1 MTAAPSRPPGSGSS
15 AGLGSAAVAIGP
27 PQVNLRAAVPSRIFA
42 PGLLDGQVVVVT
54 GGGTGL
60 GRATAVELAALGAR
74 VVVAGR
80 RAEPLEE
87 TAALCEGGAEAEVCD
102 IREEDQVHALVDRVL
117 ERHGRI
123 DTLVNNAGGQ
133 YMTPAEDI
141 SLKGFE
147 TVVRLNLVGTWLMTH
162 AVAIKSMIP
171 GGGGKVISVT
181 LSPHHGLPG
190 MAHSS
195 AARAAV
201 ENLTRVLSIE
211 WARFGIRLTALAAG
225 HFETEAIQK
234 YPRPVAQGV
243 ARTVP
248 LQRLGQPEEHAWLV
262 AYLASPAGDYYSGA
276 VITLDGA
283 RDNWFGPWPP
293 PGLTDEGGKPLAE
306 ERRPK
311 PPPS

>member
-1 MTAAPSRPPGSGSS
+1 MPS
-15 AGLGSAAVAIGP
+15 
-27 PQVNLRAAVPSRIFA
+27 QIFA
-42 PGLLDGQVVVVT
+42 SGLLQGQVIAVT
-54 GGGTGL
+54 GGGSGL
-60 GRATAVELAALGAR
+60 GRATAQELSACGAT
-74 VVVAGR
+74 VVIAGR

-87 TAALCEGGAEAEVCD
+87 TASLCEGACEPVVCD
-102 IREEDQVHALVDRVL
+102 IREEEQVAAFVDGVL

-147 TVVRLNLVGTWLMTH
+147 TVVRLNLIGTWLMSH
-162 AVAIKSMIP
+162 AVATKSMIP
-171 GGGGKVISVT
+171 NDGGKIISVT

-201 ENLTRVLSIE
+201 ENLMRVLSIE
-211 WARFGIRLTALAAG
+211 WARFNIRTTAIASG
-225 HFETEAIQK
+225 HFRTDALKK
-234 YPRPVAQGV
+234 YPQPVQDGV

-248 LQRLGQPEEHAWLV
+248 LQRLGEAEEQAWLV
-262 AYLASPAGDYYSGA
+262 AYLASPAGDYYSGD
-276 VITLDGA
+276 VITIDGA

-293 PGLTDEGGKPLAE
+293 PHLVDEGGKPLAE
-306 ERRPK
+306 ERRPR
-311 PPPS
+311 P